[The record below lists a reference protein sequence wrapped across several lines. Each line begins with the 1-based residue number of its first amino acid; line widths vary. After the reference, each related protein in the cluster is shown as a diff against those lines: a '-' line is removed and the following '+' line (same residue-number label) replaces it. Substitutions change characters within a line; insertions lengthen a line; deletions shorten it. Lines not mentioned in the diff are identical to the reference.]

1 MKIIKRVDISNWSHK
16 HKCIHCDSELEL
28 DNKDIQYIYIAG
40 DQREMTSGY
49 QKFYANCA
57 VCSNEFTIPTNLI
70 PKALQ
75 INVEKRQSTA
85 SSAAAYYYK

>member
-1 MKIIKRVDISNWSHK
+1 MKVISKVDVSNWSHK

-28 DNKDIQYIYIAG
+28 DNKDIQYTYVNG

-49 QKFYANCA
+49 EKFYANCA
-57 VCSNEFTIPTNLI
+57 VCSNQFTIETALI

-75 INVEKRQSTA
+75 LNVRKRSNDYA
-85 SSAAAYYYK
+85 SYYYNR